1 MKRLIILLLIVAL
14 AGFGVWKYTKTD
26 KYSTLGKDND
36 FAVKDTA
43 RISRI
48 FLADRKG
55 NTASLTRKGKSWMVN
70 NRYRVNDAVMGSFMN
85 TIYGLETQFRP
96 PQAAINTMVKNLA
109 AQSIKTEIYNDKN
122 ELIRS
127 YYVGGVTPDESGTY
141 MIMEGEEQPFIVGVK
156 GKDGGI
162 KVSYFTN
169 EENWRDKA
177 VFRIGVDQIK
187 SVELEYPKLKNKS
200 FKLVKTE
207 TGYEVSPLNTSV
219 PKIAKPLNKSRV
231 EAFLVGF
238 KSQVAEALYNNSSE
252 KASIIQTLPFC
263 IFNVEDVNGI
273 KKNVKLYPLIK
284 TNRDGRLILDENGN
298 PLPIEKYYAYV
309 DDKDFFIVQEGLFG
323 KIMWAYDY
331 FF

>member
-14 AGFGVWKYTKTD
+14 AAFGVWKFTRVD

-48 FLADRKG
+48 FLADRQGK
-55 NTASLTRKGKSWMVN
+55 TADLTRKGKSWYIN
-70 NRYRVNDAVMGSFMN
+70 NHYRVNDAVMGAFMN

-109 AQSIKTEIYNDKN
+109 SQSIKTEIYNDKN
-122 ELIRS
+122 ELIRA

-141 MIMEGEEQPFIVGVK
+141 MIMEGEEQPFIVGVN

-162 KVSYFTN
+162 KVSYFID
-169 EENWRDKA
+169 EEGWRDKTI
-177 VFRIGVDQIK
+177 FRLGVEQIK
-187 SVELEYPKLKNKS
+187 SVDIEYPKLKNKS
-200 FKLVKTE
+200 FRLMKTE
-207 TGYEVSPLNTSV
+207 KGYDVTPFIASV
-219 PKIAKPLNKSRV
+219 PKINKPVNKSRV

-238 KSQVAEALYNNSSE
+238 KSQIAEALYNNSSE
-252 KASIIQTLPFC
+252 KASVTQNLPFC
-263 IFNVEDVNGI
+263 IMNVEDVNG
-273 KKNVKLYPLIK
+273 KKQNVKLYPLIK
-284 TNRDGRLILDENGN
+284 TNKEGRLILDENGN
-298 PLPIEKYYAYV
+298 QIPIEKYYAFV
-309 DDKDFFIVQEGLFG
+309 DDKDFYIVQEALFG
-323 KIMWAYDY
+323 KIMWSYDY